1 MARILVGA
9 SSWANHSLVKESGWY
24 PRKSMKA
31 AERLGYYTSKLPLVE
46 VDATYRFPPTPELAR
61 QWVDRTPPG
70 FTMDVKAWSLLTGQA
85 TIPASL
91 WEDLQTAVRPEARDS
106 RRLYAGH
113 LTAEALDEAWVRFEH
128 SLRPLHDAGR
138 LGAVMLELPHWL
150 KAGDTGRALLGE
162 ARRRLPDYRLTAEF
176 RHHSWVEGDCEA
188 TLSSLEELDI
198 GFVCVDGP
206 GYPRVIASTSSL
218 AVLRFYGRAEEDGW
232 PFAYRYTDEELSEW
246 LPAIAELGRGAD
258 EVHVLFSNA
267 VRDFGVRNAEAMQE
281 MLSPPETTRLFD

>member
-9 SSWANHSLVKESGWY
+9 SSWAHHSLVTESGWY

-31 AERLGYYTSKLPLVE
+31 AERLAFYTSRLPLVE

-91 WEDLQTAVRPEARDS
+91 WEDLQEGVRPEARDR

-113 LTAEALDEAWVRFEH
+113 LTADALDEAWTRFAH

-150 KAGDTGRALLGE
+150 KAGDTGRTLLAD
-162 ARRRLPDYRLTAEF
+162 ARARLPDYRLTAEF
-176 RHHSWVEGDCEA
+176 RHPSWVEGNGCEA
-188 TLSSLEELDI
+188 TLAALEELDI

-206 GYPRVIASTSSL
+206 GYPRVVASTSGL
-218 AVLRFYGRAEEDGW
+218 AVLRFYGQGDDDGW
-232 PFAYRYTDEELSEW
+232 PFAYRYGDEELAGW
-246 LPAIAELGRGAD
+246 LPAIEQLAAGAD
-258 EVHVLFSNA
+258 DVHVLFSNA
-267 VRDFGVRNAEAMQE
+267 VRDFSVRNAETLQG
-281 MLSPPETTRLFD
+281 MLSPREGQLFD